1 MPMALSTL
9 TTDSARTCAAVPQFA
24 PSLQGRGESAD
35 SVQAMALVNKVL
47 GAGCRVATLE
57 VAAMGL
63 KMGVPLTVTAQ
74 VLNRNSG
81 RNRTSQL
88 VLPAMVEGKMP
99 AADMPLANLLEDTNQ
114 AMALAMRLRVPMPMT
129 ANVRGLL
136 QAASNQ
142 LGSGAQLSRLAE
154 ALGTMAGV
162 NLVGTEYG
170 PVDGAAVVPQA
181 APADLRA
188 GYVGL
193 GKMGSA
199 LARRLMQT
207 RTQARKLTVF
217 DLCPD
222 LVRAL
227 VDEGAVGAAGLAALA
242 RECDVVFTCLPTS
255 ADVCSAIFGR
265 GGLAEGLAPGAVIVD
280 QTTGDPTLTRQIAT
294 DLEKLGIGLVD
305 ATVSGA
311 PRIATAGTINMM
323 AGGPAAALGRVRA
336 ILESI
341 TPNISWCGGS
351 GNGHAAKLIN
361 HAVAAVNRLLT
372 YEAVAMGFKFGLALG
387 AMSEVINAGSGW
399 SNAAE
404 KIIPALAT
412 GSPTAKLSLELMA
425 KDLQL
430 AARMAIDCGAT
441 LLVSNQ
447 ARALFETG
455 VNTLGG
461 DQTLDAMAR
470 LFEDAAGIR
479 FAST

>member
-1 MPMALSTL
+1 M
-9 TTDSARTCAAVPQFA
+9 
-24 PSLQGRGESAD
+24 SLNGRGESVD
-35 SVQAMALVNKVL
+35 SDKAMALVNSVL

-63 KMGVPLTVTAQ
+63 KMGVPLAVTTQ

-81 RNRTSQL
+81 RNRVTQL
-88 VLPAMVEGKMP
+88 VLPALVEGRAP
-99 AADMPLANLLEDTNQ
+99 AADMLLARLLKDVNH
-114 AMALAMRLRVPMPMT
+114 AMGLAMELGVPMPMT
-129 ANVRGLL
+129 AIVRGLL
-136 QAASNQ
+136 QAFSHE
-142 LGSGAQLSRLAE
+142 LGPGAQLSQ
-154 ALGTMAGV
+154 LGESLGGMSGV
-162 NLVGTEYG
+162 SLVGAQSG
-170 PVDGAAVVPQA
+170 SVDGAGEVSHVVPV
-181 APADLRA
+181 DLRV

-193 GKMGSA
+193 GKMGGA
-199 LARRLMQT
+199 LARRLMQS
-207 RTQARKLTVF
+207 QKLTVF
-217 DLCPD
+217 DLRPD
-222 LVRAL
+222 LMRAL
-227 VDEGAVGAAGLAALA
+227 VDEGALGAAGLDTLA

-255 ADVCSAIFGR
+255 ADVRSAIFGR

-341 TPNISWCGGS
+341 TPNVSWCGGS

-387 AMSEVINAGSGW
+387 AMSQVINEGTGW
-399 SNAAE
+399 SSAAE

-412 GSPTAKLSLELMA
+412 GSPTANLALELMV

-455 VNTLGG
+455 VHTLGG

-479 FAST
+479 FASS